1 MPAEISVA
9 RAGPEQLPVVLE
21 LVQRLLVELSDDP
34 AEFGGWSPVQVRPVL
49 EAAGDR
55 FAALLAR
62 TAAGEF
68 VGVATL
74 TDAVAAY
81 ARGRYGIISELY
93 VVPSHRS
100 EGIGRILLDAVKAY
114 GRERGWRRVDV
125 TAPPEARWERTV
137 DFYRRNGFVF
147 TGPKLRCQ
155 LSG

>member
-1 MPAEISVA
+1 MPAAISVV
-9 RAGPEQLPVVLE
+9 RAAPEQLPVVLE
-21 LVQRLLVELSDDP
+21 LIQRLLAELSDDP
-34 AEFGGWSPVQVRPVL
+34 AEFVGWNPVQVGPAL

-55 FAALLAR
+55 FAALLAC
-62 TAAGEF
+62 TAVGEI
-68 VGVATL
+68 VGVVTL
-74 TDAVAAY
+74 TEAVAAY
-81 ARGRYGIISELY
+81 AGGRYGIISELY

-100 EGIGRILLDAVKAY
+100 EGVGRSLLDAVKAY

-155 LSG
+155 LRE

>member
-21 LVQRLLVELSDDP
+21 LVQRLLVELSDGP
-34 AEFGGWSPVQVRPVL
+34 AEIGDWSPVQVRPVL

-81 ARGRYGIISELY
+81 ARGGYGIISELY